1 MMMICVENIKN
12 CLRIFEGHKSIKMLR
27 ISDLC
32 VSGSYNKSVY
42 IVHIPWKVVD
52 DFKDLLL
59 QSTSE
64 LSAKANAKDFPE
76 SIKKKEKE
84 KMLHEKIVFPGEKKI
99 KKQQFTIY
107 TYIKSHSI
115 VWNKYGS
122 HFFHPNIFP
131 FIWHFFVSILHPPAH
146 NSHQPIIAQKN
157 KFIVQK
163 HIKWIRKSHVWNK

>member
-1 MMMICVENIKN
+1 MICVENIKN

-76 SIKKKEKE
+76 SIKKKRERKNLLKNASWKNCFQEK
-84 KMLHEKIVFPGEKKI
+84 

-107 TYIKSHSI
+107 TYIKSHT
-115 VWNKYGS
+115 
-122 HFFHPNIFP
+122 
-131 FIWHFFVSILHPPAH
+131 
-146 NSHQPIIAQKN
+146 
-157 KFIVQK
+157 
-163 HIKWIRKSHVWNK
+163 